1 MGGMSSSGWLLKHV
15 EVDFILIV
23 AKVLINKL
31 NELFKYK
38 YQNQSFFAKVE
49 IVRILQ
55 LICFPKSCKVLIFYA
70 YTKKNLHDFES
81 KSKSKNV
88 KLKRQNIQLLN
99 PLSRIV
105 SEAGD
110 TQQFK

>member
-49 IVRILQ
+49 IVRTLQ

-70 YTKKNLHDFES
+70 YTKKTFYTILS
-81 KSKSKNV
+81 
-88 KLKRQNIQLLN
+88 QNQNQKTLN
-99 PLSRIV
+99 SNNKT
-105 SEAGD
+105 SNC
-110 TQQFK
+110 